1 MNFFSL
7 FKRNILYKI
16 KNKINIDLDNVNRD
30 TLDELFHYYGS
41 DKANIFK
48 KTQKQGHGFSEFYT
62 QNLKHLKQREI
73 KILEIGSYAGASASA
88 FVKYFPNSK
97 VYCFDINISKFI
109 YYSKNINVFG
119 LNIKDKK
126 KVEKTLSKINSESNS
141 NFFDVII
148 DDGSHY
154 LSDIL
159 FSLNTLFRYVKKGG
173 IYVIEDFNHPNYY
186 DYNKNIDHILV
197 DQMLRNL
204 KEKIDQDA
212 PIIEEFL
219 ESEVTKSLTRHEII
233 DQWGPVHWPPVDFT
247 FESNGLL
254 LMVSPKHKVFRE
266 KEYLLLPSLTK
277 LQQIAIED
285 EIEQMEN

>member
-1 MNFFSL
+1 MNFLSL

-48 KTQKQGHGFSEFYT
+48 KTQDQGHGFSGFYT
-62 QNLKHLKQREI
+62 QHLEHLKQREI

-109 YYSKNINVFG
+109 YYSKNMHVFG
-119 LNIKDKK
+119 LNIKDQK
-126 KVEKTLSKINSESNS
+126 KVEKILSKINLEFNS

-159 FSLNTLFRYVKKGG
+159 FSLKILFKYIKKGG

-186 DYNKNIDHILV
+186 DHNRDIEHILV
-197 DQMLRNL
+197 DQTLRNL
-204 KEKIDQDA
+204 KEKKLFNSNIIKNDDQIYLHKNIDK
-212 PIIEEFL
+212 IETYKGNLADSDICFIR
-219 ESEVTKSLTRHEII
+219 K
-233 DQWGPVHWPPVDFT
+233 
-247 FESNGLL
+247 
-254 LMVSPKHKVFRE
+254 K
-266 KEYLLLPSLTK
+266 
-277 LQQIAIED
+277 
-285 EIEQMEN
+285 

>member
-1 MNFFSL
+1 LNFFSL
-7 FKRNILYKI
+7 FKRSILYKI
-16 KNKINIDLDNVNRD
+16 KNKINIDLDDVNKD

-48 KTQKQGHGFSEFYT
+48 KTQNQGHGFSEFYT
-62 QNLKHLKQREI
+62 QHLKHLKQRKI

-109 YYSKNINVFG
+109 YSSKNIHVFG

-126 KVEKTLSKINSESNS
+126 KVEKILSKINSESNS

-197 DQMLRNL
+197 DQMLKNL
-204 KEKIDQDA
+204 KEKKLFNSNIIKNDDQIYLHNNIDK
-212 PIIEEFL
+212 IETYKGNLSDSDICFIR
-219 ESEVTKSLTRHEII
+219 K
-233 DQWGPVHWPPVDFT
+233 
-247 FESNGLL
+247 
-254 LMVSPKHKVFRE
+254 K
-266 KEYLLLPSLTK
+266 
-277 LQQIAIED
+277 
-285 EIEQMEN
+285 

>member
-1 MNFFSL
+1 LNFFSL
-7 FKRNILYKI
+7 FKRSILYKI

-48 KTQKQGHGFSEFYT
+48 KTQDQGHGFSGFYT
-62 QNLKHLKQREI
+62 QHLEHLKQREI

-109 YYSKNINVFG
+109 YYSKNMHVFG
-119 LNIKDKK
+119 LNIKDQK
-126 KVEKTLSKINSESNS
+126 KVEKILSKINLESNS

-159 FSLNTLFRYVKKGG
+159 FSLKILFKYIKKGG

-204 KEKIDQDA
+204 KEKKLFNSNIIKNDDQIYLHNNIDK
-212 PIIEEFL
+212 IE
-219 ESEVTKSLTRHEII
+219 T
-233 DQWGPVHWPPVDFT
+233 
-247 FESNGLL
+247 
-254 LMVSPKHKVFRE
+254 HKGNLSDSDICFIR
-266 KEYLLLPSLTK
+266 KK
-277 LQQIAIED
+277 
-285 EIEQMEN
+285 

>member
-7 FKRNILYKI
+7 FKRKILYKI
-16 KNKINIDLDNVNRD
+16 KKKINIDLDGINKD
-30 TLDELFHYYGS
+30 TLDELLHYYGS

-48 KTQKQGHGFSEFYT
+48 KTQNQGHGFSGFYT
-62 QNLKHLKQREI
+62 QHLKHLKQREI

-109 YYSKNINVFG
+109 YYSKNINVFA
-119 LNIKDKK
+119 LDINDEK
-126 KVEKTLSKINSESNS
+126 KVEKTLHKINSESNS

-159 FSLNTLFRYVKKGG
+159 FSLKTLFTHVKKGG

-186 DYNKNIDHILV
+186 DHNKNINHILV
-197 DQMLRNL
+197 EEMLKNL
-204 KEKIDQDA
+204 KEKKSFNSSIIKNDDQIYLHKNIDK
-212 PIIEEFL
+212 IETYKGNLADSDICFIR
-219 ESEVTKSLTRHEII
+219 K
-233 DQWGPVHWPPVDFT
+233 
-247 FESNGLL
+247 
-254 LMVSPKHKVFRE
+254 K
-266 KEYLLLPSLTK
+266 
-277 LQQIAIED
+277 
-285 EIEQMEN
+285 